1 MRDIIRAFENFDFN
15 QIVREATRRKWKP
28 RRIGLNEITNFT
40 SCFFFF
46 LTIVSR
52 VSLARFLFCKI
63 HHLRGFKTREIY
75 PLSFTTEARRRH
87 EYK

>member
-46 LTIVSR
+46 FNNCF
-52 VSLARFLFCKI
+52 ARFIGAIFILQNSPFAWI
-63 HHLRGFKTREIY
+63 
-75 PLSFTTEARRRH
+75 
-87 EYK
+87 